1 MPPLLYATAKRNPEA
16 FLDIT
21 VGTNAVFGD
30 ICAGNLQT
38 ALTQAL
44 DTFQAACD
52 NFPPID

>member
-1 MPPLLYATAKRNPEA
+1 VRLKQFQTAA
-16 FLDIT
+16 
-21 VGTNAVFGD
+21 GTNVVFGD
-30 ICAGNLQT
+30 ICAGNLQG